1 MERLFSILLLST
13 FFFHGTSNGQ
23 FSHKVDSLLSIYKSA
38 VNDSDRVVAVG
49 KLAEYY
55 YIYHLDRQGDSILQ
69 EQLKIAE
76 ISQNK
81 SLFLI
86 VFFGK
91 AVMNI
96 SKWSNKETFD
106 RALQFVNKGLEYSKT
121 IGREDYVTL
130 SYIRLAT
137 LYRKKGEI
145 DKAFYNANV
154 ALTSSLNI
162 ENDSIKILAAIELGD
177 TYQAK
182 GESLLAFKT
191 YTTAFDNAVADNN
204 VFLQSEV
211 YHRFSE
217 LYLSLRNDLTA
228 REYLS
233 RSVELNKKHKN
244 GEGLVKDYIDLAR
257 LTDER
262 YYIEKALSLSDSL
275 NLENHFIR
283 AKEIMYGYY
292 TVLVRNSDSTMK
304 FLNDN
309 ADLTETWKNIGMPYY
324 YLNIGAV
331 YEYVDKWDSAV
342 YYFQLAEPGYEKH
355 FNDKNRQELYAEIG
369 KCYSLLQKPEQA
381 IQYYEKAFALN
392 KQINS
397 LVNAIT
403 YSDELSALYG
413 QIDDYKKAFNYSRQ
427 GVVLK
432 DSLQKIANQRDIAL
446 IELTN
451 EEKRHERELEAIAAQ
466 KLVKRNLQYMA
477 ITVFIT
483 VIFFFLIVL
492 GMFPISKVTIK
503 LLGYFAFISLFEFIV
518 LLIDP
523 FLHDLTHGQPLQVW
537 LIKIVL
543 IALLVPL
550 QHYLEHKTITYLH
563 SRKKKYTFSIKK
575 WWQRQKK
582 PTEAAIDEI
591 EKDTAML

>member
-13 FFFHGTSNGQ
+13 FLFHGKSDAQ
-23 FSHKVDSLLSIYKSA
+23 FSHKVDSLLSIYRGA
-38 VNDSDRVVAVG
+38 ANDSDKVVAFG

-81 SLFLI
+81 NLFLI

-96 SKWSNKETFD
+96 SKWSSKETFD
-106 RALQFVNKGLEYSKT
+106 RALQFVNRGLEYSRT

-145 DKAFYNANV
+145 DKAFYNANI

-162 ENDSIKILAAIELGD
+162 KNDSIKILAAIESGD

-191 YTTAFDNAVADNN
+191 YTNAFDNAVAEDN

-228 REYLS
+228 KEYLS
-233 RSVELNKKHKN
+233 RSVELNQKHKN
-244 GEGLVKDYIDLAR
+244 AEGLINDYIDLAR
-257 LTDER
+257 LTDKR

-275 NLENHFIR
+275 NLENYFIR
-283 AKEIMYGYY
+283 AKDIMYGYY
-292 TVLVRNSDSTMK
+292 TILVKNSDSTMK
-304 FLNDN
+304 FLSDN
-309 ADLTETWKNIGMPYY
+309 TDLTETWKNIGMPYY
-324 YLNIGAV
+324 YLNIGSV

-342 YYFQLAEPGYEKH
+342 YYFQLAQPGYEKH

-381 IQYYEKAFALN
+381 ILYYEKALALN

-403 YSDELSALYG
+403 YSDALSALYG
-413 QIDDYKKAFNYSRQ
+413 QIDDYKKAFYYSRQ
-427 GVVLK
+427 GIVLK

-451 EEKRHERELEAIAAQ
+451 EEKRHERELQAITTQ

-477 ITVFIT
+477 ITVSIT
-483 VIFFFLIVL
+483 VFFFLLIVL
-492 GMFPISKVTIK
+492 GMFPISNFTIK

-523 FLHDLTHGQPLQVW
+523 FLHHLTHGQPLQIW

-563 SRKKKYTFSIKK
+563 SRKKKYSFSIKK

-582 PTEAAIDEI
+582 PTATTIDEI

>member
-1 MERLFSILLLST
+1 MERFFSILLLST

-23 FSHKVDSLLSIYKSA
+23 FSHKVDSLLSIYKGA
-38 VNDSDRVVAVG
+38 ANDSDKVVSLG
-49 KLAEYY
+49 RLAEYY

-81 SLFLI
+81 NLFLI

-91 AVMNI
+91 AVTSI
-96 SKWSNKETFD
+96 SNWSSKETFD

-137 LYRKKGEI
+137 LYRKKGES
-145 DKAFYNANV
+145 DKAFYNTNN
-154 ALTSSLNI
+154 ALTSSLIIN
-162 ENDSIKILAAIELGD
+162 NDSIKILATIESGD
-177 TYQAK
+177 SYQAK
-182 GESLLAFKT
+182 GESLWAFKA
-191 YTTAFDNAVADNN
+191 YTNAFDNAVAEDN
-204 VFLQSEV
+204 VVLQSEV

-217 LYLSLRNDLTA
+217 LYLSLRNDPTA
-228 REYLS
+228 KEYLL
-233 RSVELNKKHKN
+233 RSVDLNKKHMN
-244 GEGLVKDYIDLAR
+244 GEGLIKDYIDLAR
-257 LTDER
+257 LTNER
-262 YYIEKALSLSDSL
+262 HYIEKALSLSDSL
-275 NLENHFIR
+275 NLENYFIR

-292 TVLVRNSDSTMK
+292 TVLVKNSDITLK

-309 ADLTETWKNIGMPYY
+309 PDLTQTWKNIGMPYY
-324 YLNIGAV
+324 FMNIGSV
-331 YEYVDKWDSAV
+331 YQYADKWDSAV
-342 YYFQLAEPGYEKH
+342 YYLQLAQPGYEKH
-355 FNDKNRQELYAEIG
+355 FNNKNRQELYTEIG

-381 IQYYEKAFALN
+381 ILYYEKAFDLN

-397 LVNAIT
+397 LANAIA
-403 YSDELSALYG
+403 YSDALSALYG
-413 QIDDYKKAFNYSRQ
+413 QIDDYKKAFYYSRQ

-523 FLHDLTHGQPLQVW
+523 FLHHLTHGQPLLIW

-582 PTEAAIDEI
+582 PTAATIDEI

>member
-1 MERLFSILLLST
+1 MERFFLIVLLST
-13 FFFHGTSNGQ
+13 SLFHGTSVAQ
-23 FSHKVDSLLSIYKSA
+23 FSHKMDSLWAIYNRA
-38 VNDSDRVVAVG
+38 TNDSNKVVAYG

-55 YIYHLDRQGDSILQ
+55 FIYQLDKEGDSVLQ

-76 ISQNK
+76 VSQNK
-81 SLFLI
+81 DLFLI

-96 SKWSNKETFD
+96 STWGSKETFD

-145 DKAFYNANV
+145 DKAFYNAQI

-162 ENDSIKILAAIELGD
+162 NNDSVKILAAIELGD

-191 YTTAFDNAVADNN
+191 YTNAFDNAVIDDN
-204 VFLQSEV
+204 VFLESEV

-217 LYLSLRNDLTA
+217 LYRSLRNDRTA
-228 REYLS
+228 NEYLS
-233 RSVELNKKHKN
+233 RSIELNKKHKN
-244 GEGLVKDYIDLAR
+244 GEGLIKDYIDLAR
-257 LTDER
+257 LTNKR
-262 YYIEKALSLSDSL
+262 IYIEKALSLSDSL
-275 NLENHFIR
+275 NLENYFIR

-292 TVLVRNSDSTMK
+292 TVLVKNSDSTMK

-309 ADLTETWKNIGMPYY
+309 SDLTETWKNIGMPYY
-324 YLNIGAV
+324 YMNIGSV
-331 YEYVDKWDSAV
+331 YQYADKWDSAV
-342 YYFQLAEPGYEKH
+342 YYLQLAQPGYEKN
-355 FNDKNRQELYAEIG
+355 FNEKNRQVLYTEIA
-369 KCYSLLQKPEQA
+369 KCYAFLQKPEQA
-381 IQYYEKAFALN
+381 ILYYEKALALN

-403 YSDELSALYG
+403 YSDALSALYG
-413 QIDDYKKAFNYSRQ
+413 QIDDYKKAFYHSRQ

-451 EEKRHERELEAIAAQ
+451 EEKRHDRELQAIATQ

-477 ITVFIT
+477 ITISIT
-483 VIFFFLIVL
+483 VFFFLLIVL
-492 GMFPISKVTIK
+492 GMFPISNITIK

-518 LLIDP
+518 LLIEP
-523 FLHDLTHGQPLQVW
+523 FLHQLTHGQPLQIW
-537 LIKIVL
+537 LFKIVL
-543 IALLVPL
+543 IAMLVPI
-550 QHYLEHKTITYLH
+550 QQYLEHKTISYLH
-563 SRKKKYTFSIKK
+563 SRKRKYSFSIKK
-575 WWQRQKK
+575 WWQHRNK
-582 PTEAAIDEI
+582 PSAAAIDDI
-591 EKDTAML
+591 EKDTAIL

>member
-1 MERLFSILLLST
+1 MERFFSILLLFT
-13 FFFHGTSNGQ
+13 FLFHGTSVAQ
-23 FSHKVDSLLSIYKSA
+23 SSQKVDSLLSIYKSA
-38 VNDSDRVVAVG
+38 VNDSDRVVAFG
-49 KLAEYY
+49 RLAEYY

-81 SLFLI
+81 DLFLI

-96 SKWSNKETFD
+96 SKWSSKETFE
-106 RALQFVNKGLEYSKT
+106 RALQFVNQGLEYSKT

-137 LYRKKGEI
+137 LHRKKGEI
-145 DKAFYNANV
+145 DKAFYNANI
-154 ALTSSLNI
+154 ALTSSLNLK
-162 ENDSIKILAAIELGD
+162 NDSIKILAAIESGD

-191 YTTAFDNAVADNN
+191 YTNAFDNAVADDN

-233 RSVELNKKHKN
+233 RSVELNEKHKN

-257 LTDER
+257 LTGER
-262 YYIEKALSLSDSL
+262 YYIDKALSLSDSL
-275 NLENHFIR
+275 NLENYFIR

-292 TVLVRNSDSTMK
+292 TVFVKNSDSTMK
-304 FLNDN
+304 FLSDN
-309 ADLTETWKNIGMPYY
+309 TDLTETWKNIGMPYY

-342 YYFQLAEPGYEKH
+342 YYFQLAQPGYEKD

-381 IQYYEKAFALN
+381 ILYYEKALALN

-413 QIDDYKKAFNYSRQ
+413 KIDDYKKAFYHSRQ
-427 GVVLK
+427 GVALK
-432 DSLQKIANQRDIAL
+432 DSLQKLANQRDIAL

-523 FLHDLTHGQPLQVW
+523 FLHHLTHGQPLLIW

-582 PTEAAIDEI
+582 PTAASIDEI

>member
-13 FFFHGTSNGQ
+13 FLFHGTSNAQ
-23 FSHKVDSLLSIYKSA
+23 FSHKVDSLLSIYKGA
-38 VNDSDRVVAVG
+38 ANDSDKVVSLG
-49 KLAEYY
+49 RLAEYY

-96 SKWSNKETFD
+96 SKWSSKETFD
-106 RALQFVNKGLEYSKT
+106 RALLFVNNGLQYSKT

-145 DKAFYNANV
+145 DKAFYNANI
-154 ALTSSLNI
+154 ALTSSINI
-162 ENDSIKILAAIELGD
+162 KNDSIKILAAIELGD

-191 YTTAFDNAVADNN
+191 YTAAFDNAVEDDN

-217 LYLSLRNDLTA
+217 LYLSLRNDLA
-228 REYLS
+228 AKEYLS
-233 RSVELNKKHKN
+233 RSVELNKKHRN
-244 GEGLVKDYIDLAR
+244 GEGLIKDYIDLAR
-257 LTDER
+257 LTEER
-262 YYIEKALSLSDSL
+262 YYIEKALFLSDSL
-275 NLENHFIR
+275 NLENYFIR

-292 TVLVRNSDSTMK
+292 TVLVKNSDSTMK

-309 ADLTETWKNIGMPYY
+309 PDLTETWKNIGMPYY
-324 YLNIGAV
+324 YMNIGSV
-331 YEYVDKWDSAV
+331 YQYAGKWDSAV
-342 YYFQLAEPGYEKH
+342 YYLQLAQPGYEKH
-355 FNDKNRQELYAEIG
+355 FNDKNRQELYTEIA

-381 IQYYEKAFALN
+381 ILYYEKALALN

-397 LVNAIT
+397 FANAIA
-403 YSDELSALYG
+403 YSDALSALYG
-413 QIDDYKKAFNYSRQ
+413 QIDDYKKAFYYSRQ

-432 DSLQKIANQRDIAL
+432 DSLQTIANQRDIAL
-446 IELTN
+446 IELAN
-451 EEKRHERELEAIAAQ
+451 EEKRHERELEAIETQ

-477 ITVFIT
+477 ITVSIT
-483 VIFFFLIVL
+483 IIFFLLVVL
-492 GMFPISKVTIK
+492 GMFRISNITIK

-518 LLIDP
+518 LLIEP
-523 FLHDLTHGQPLQVW
+523 FLHHITHGQPLQIW
-537 LIKIVL
+537 LFKIVL
-543 IALLVPL
+543 IATLVPL
-550 QHYLEHKTITYLH
+550 QHYLEHKTINYLH
-563 SRKKKYTFSIKK
+563 TRKKKYTFSIKK

-582 PTEAAIDEI
+582 PTAATIDEI

>member
-1 MERLFSILLLST
+1 MERFFLIVLLST
-13 FFFHGTSNGQ
+13 SLFHGTTVAQ
-23 FSHKVDSLLSIYKSA
+23 FSHKMDSLWAIYNTA
-38 VNDSDRVVAVG
+38 ANDSNKVVAYG

-55 YIYHLDRQGDSILQ
+55 FIYHLDRQGDSILQ

-81 SLFLI
+81 DLFLK

-96 SKWSNKETFD
+96 SSWGSKETFD

-145 DKAFYNANV
+145 DKAFNNAQT

-162 ENDSIKILAAIELGD
+162 KNDSVKILAAIELGD

-191 YTTAFDNAVADNN
+191 YTNAFDNAVTDDN

-217 LYLSLRNDLTA
+217 LYLSLRNDLIA

-244 GEGLVKDYIDLAR
+244 GEGSIKDYIDLAR
-257 LTDER
+257 LTEER
-262 YYIEKALSLSDSL
+262 FYIEKALSLSDSL
-275 NLENHFIR
+275 DLEYYFIQ
-283 AKEIMYGYY
+283 AKGLMYGYY
-292 TVLVRNSDSTMK
+292 TWVVKNSDSTMN

-309 ADLTETWKNIGMPYY
+309 SDLTETWKNIGMPYY
-324 YLNIGAV
+324 YMNIGSV
-331 YEYVDKWDSAV
+331 YQYADKWDSAV
-342 YYFQLAEPGYEKH
+342 YYLQLAQPGYEKN
-355 FNDKNRQELYAEIG
+355 FNEKNRQVLYTEIA
-369 KCYSLLQKPEQA
+369 KCYSFLQKPEQA
-381 IQYYEKAFALN
+381 ILYYEKALALN

-397 LVNAIT
+397 LANAIT
-403 YSDELSALYG
+403 YSDALSALYG
-413 QIDDYKKAFNYSRQ
+413 QIDDYKKAFYYSRQ

-446 IELTN
+446 IELAN
-451 EEKRHERELEAIAAQ
+451 EEKRHDRELQAIAAQ

-477 ITVFIT
+477 ITVSIT
-483 VIFFFLIVL
+483 VFFFLLVVL
-492 GMFPISKVTIK
+492 GMFRISNFTIK

-523 FLHDLTHGQPLQVW
+523 FLHHLTHGQPLQIW

-543 IALLVPL
+543 IAMLVPL
-550 QHYLEHKTITYLH
+550 QHFLEHKTINYLH
-563 SRKKKYTFSIKK
+563 TRKKKYTFSIKK

-582 PTEAAIDEI
+582 PTEATIDEI

>member
-23 FSHKVDSLLSIYKSA
+23 FSHKVDSLLSIYKGA
-38 VNDSDRVVAVG
+38 ANDSDKVVSLG
-49 KLAEYY
+49 RLAEYY

-81 SLFLI
+81 NLFLI

-91 AVMNI
+91 AVTSI
-96 SKWSNKETFD
+96 SKWSSKETFD

-137 LYRKKGEI
+137 LYRKKGES
-145 DKAFYNANV
+145 DKAFYNTNN
-154 ALTSSLNI
+154 ALTSSLIIN
-162 ENDSIKILAAIELGD
+162 NDSIKILATIESGD
-177 TYQAK
+177 SYQAK
-182 GESLLAFKT
+182 GESLWAFKA
-191 YTTAFDNAVADNN
+191 YTNAFDNAVAEDN
-204 VFLQSEV
+204 VVLQSEV

-217 LYLSLRNDLTA
+217 LYLSLRNDPTA
-228 REYLS
+228 KEYLL
-233 RSVELNKKHKN
+233 RSVELNKKHMN
-244 GEGLVKDYIDLAR
+244 GEGLIKDYIDLAR

-275 NLENHFIR
+275 NLENYFIR

-292 TVLVRNSDSTMK
+292 TVLVRNSDSTLK

-309 ADLTETWKNIGMPYY
+309 PDLTQTWKNIGMPYY
-324 YLNIGAV
+324 FMNIGSV
-331 YEYVDKWDSAV
+331 YQYADKWDSAV
-342 YYFQLAEPGYEKH
+342 YYLQLAQPGYEKH
-355 FNDKNRQELYAEIG
+355 FNNKNRQELYTEIG

-381 IQYYEKAFALN
+381 ILYYEKAFDLN

-397 LVNAIT
+397 LANAIA
-403 YSDELSALYG
+403 YSDALWSLYG
-413 QIDDYKKAFNYSRQ
+413 QIDDYKKAFYYSRQ

-477 ITVFIT
+477 ITVVIT

-523 FLHDLTHGQPLQVW
+523 FLHHLTHGQPLLIW

-582 PTEAAIDEI
+582 PTAATIDEI

>member
-1 MERLFSILLLST
+1 MERFFSILLLFT
-13 FFFHGTSNGQ
+13 FLFHGTSVAQ
-23 FSHKVDSLLSIYKSA
+23 SSQKVDSLLSIYKSA
-38 VNDSDRVVAVG
+38 VNDSDRVVAFG
-49 KLAEYY
+49 RLAEYY

-81 SLFLI
+81 DLFLI

-96 SKWSNKETFD
+96 SKWSSKETFE
-106 RALQFVNKGLEYSKT
+106 RALQFVNQGLEYSKT

-137 LYRKKGEI
+137 LHRKKGEI
-145 DKAFYNANV
+145 DKAFYNANI
-154 ALTSSLNI
+154 ALTSSLNLK
-162 ENDSIKILAAIELGD
+162 NDSIKILAAIESGD

-191 YTTAFDNAVADNN
+191 YTNAFDNAVADDN

-233 RSVELNKKHKN
+233 RSVELNEKHKN

-257 LTDER
+257 LTGER
-262 YYIEKALSLSDSL
+262 YYIDKALSLSDSL
-275 NLENHFIR
+275 NLENYFIR

-292 TVLVRNSDSTMK
+292 TVLVKNSDSTMK
-304 FLNDN
+304 FLSDN
-309 ADLTETWKNIGMPYY
+309 TDLTETWKNIGMPYY

-342 YYFQLAEPGYEKH
+342 YYFQLAQPGYEKD

-381 IQYYEKAFALN
+381 ILYYEKALALN

-413 QIDDYKKAFNYSRQ
+413 KIDDYKKAFYHSRQ
-427 GVVLK
+427 GVALK
-432 DSLQKIANQRDIAL
+432 DSLQKLANQRDIAL

-523 FLHDLTHGQPLQVW
+523 FLHHLTHGQPLLIW

-582 PTEAAIDEI
+582 PTAASIDEI

>member
-13 FFFHGTSNGQ
+13 FLFHGTSNAQ
-23 FSHKVDSLLSIYKSA
+23 FSHKVDSLLSIYKGA
-38 VNDSDRVVAVG
+38 ANDSDKVVSLG
-49 KLAEYY
+49 RLAEYY

-96 SKWSNKETFD
+96 SKWSSKETFD
-106 RALQFVNKGLEYSKT
+106 RALLFVNNGLQYSKT

-145 DKAFYNANV
+145 DKAFYNANI
-154 ALTSSLNI
+154 ALTSSINI
-162 ENDSIKILAAIELGD
+162 KNDSIKILAAIELGD

-191 YTTAFDNAVADNN
+191 YTAAFDNAVTDDN

-217 LYLSLRNDLTA
+217 LYLSLRNDVA
-228 REYLS
+228 AKDYLS
-233 RSVELNKKHKN
+233 RSIELNKKHRN
-244 GEGLVKDYIDLAR
+244 GEGLIKDYIDLAR

-262 YYIEKALSLSDSL
+262 YYIEKALFLSDSL
-275 NLENHFIR
+275 NLENYFIR

-292 TVLVRNSDSTMK
+292 TVLVKNSDSTMK
-304 FLNDN
+304 FLNEN
-309 ADLTETWKNIGMPYY
+309 PDLTETWKNIGMPYY
-324 YLNIGAV
+324 YMNIGSV
-331 YEYVDKWDSAV
+331 YQYAGKWDSAV
-342 YYFQLAEPGYEKH
+342 YYLQLAQPGYEKH
-355 FNDKNRQELYAEIG
+355 FNDKNRQELYTEIA

-381 IQYYEKAFALN
+381 ILYYEKALALN

-397 LVNAIT
+397 FANAIT
-403 YSDELSALYG
+403 YSDALSALYG
-413 QIDDYKKAFNYSRQ
+413 QIDDYKKAFYYSRQ

-432 DSLQKIANQRDIAL
+432 DSLQTIANQRDIAL

-523 FLHDLTHGQPLQVW
+523 FLHHLTHGQPLQIW

-543 IALLVPL
+543 IAMLVPL
-550 QHYLEHKTITYLH
+550 QHFLEHKTINYLH
-563 SRKKKYTFSIKK
+563 TRKKKYTFSIKK

-582 PTEAAIDEI
+582 PTEATIDEI